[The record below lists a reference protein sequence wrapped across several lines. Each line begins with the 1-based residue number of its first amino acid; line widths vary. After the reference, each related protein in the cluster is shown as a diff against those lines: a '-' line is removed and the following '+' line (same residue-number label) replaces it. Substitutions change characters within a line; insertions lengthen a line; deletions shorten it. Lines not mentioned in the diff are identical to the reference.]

1 MCIQKWSCI
10 FFPISE
16 TPDFHFFKILLL
28 CAKVFWSF
36 ENVPQGFQGPKWKWM
51 NSFFLS
57 QVYSLLS
64 YIPFLLF
71 FSLLLKTIN
80 FPFSNLNSHGLPYI
94 ARKPIVYKCLYSLP
108 CHNHFKH
115 AFNFVNNLVRIVSI
129 IVNVY
134 CCCRRAKKLSSVQ

>member
-1 MCIQKWSCI
+1 MSLK
-10 FFPISE
+10 
-16 TPDFHFFKILLL
+16 DFKDQNES
-28 CAKVFWSF
+28 K
-36 ENVPQGFQGPKWKWM
+36 

-64 YIPFLLF
+64 YMPFLLF

-80 FPFSNLNSHGLPYI
+80 FPFSTLNSHGLPYI